1 MRNNR
6 RLVVLCS
13 ARRSCFNCLS
23 FSAWCVF
30 FSTFSLHVFPTNET
44 WFFDE
49 FFRMLEWENIKKST
63 RISYVFFGILF
74 YYLNIILLI
83 HHYTSSN
90 PLLLYMPVLLWLPFF
105 FFCTLPSFVLNIYVY
120 YVLHP
125 IVSSSKE
132 GNSCL
137 WPASNF
143 LNKWKLQIKK
153 NQYFSIDKPL
163 IINSNHVFHDEH
175 NFILCIILGS

>member
-1 MRNNR
+1 
-6 RLVVLCS
+6 
-13 ARRSCFNCLS
+13 
-23 FSAWCVF
+23 
-30 FSTFSLHVFPTNET
+30 
-44 WFFDE
+44 
-49 FFRMLEWENIKKST
+49 ML
-63 RISYVFFGILF
+63 YF

-90 PLLLYMPVLLWLPFF
+90 PLFLFMLCLFFYDYPSSSVLFLPLY
-105 FFCTLPSFVLNIYVY
+105 SYIHVY

-143 LNKWKLQIKK
+143 LNKWKLTNNKK

-175 NFILCIILGS
+175 NFILYFIIFGELILCVVWCFYPFRNPGIEVTS